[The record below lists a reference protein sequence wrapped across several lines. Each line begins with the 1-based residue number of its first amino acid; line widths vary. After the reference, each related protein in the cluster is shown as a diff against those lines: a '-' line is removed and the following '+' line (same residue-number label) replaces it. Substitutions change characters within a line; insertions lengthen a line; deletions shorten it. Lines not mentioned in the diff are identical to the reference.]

1 MAFWYYPR
9 VLYRARGVDFEVGL
23 HPLNGRWQ
31 QPCCS
36 KANLWL
42 KFTIQETFFSSSM
55 AFDGSLRPKESWR
68 WHQNRILS
76 HLFQLYVKIC
86 WEDYTRNVCYPFMTY
101 RKSTRDQK
109 NILQTNN
116 TSLHSKT
123 THRFLSMLSTVLP
136 GGCCLSLDDNRPA
149 GSIYCKRRLWL
160 YCYEKYVSRYVNH
173 TDIGIINMY
182 IHDTYTQSR
191 WNWGW

>member
-9 VLYRARGVDFEVGL
+9 VLFRARGVDFEVGL

-42 KFTIQETFFSSSM
+42 KFTIQETFSSSSM

-86 WEDYTRNVCYPFMTY
+86 WDDYTRNVCYPFMTY

-109 NILQTNN
+109 NNFAAYNKPDPNMNCENQVNFLLVSTSPLSCLQVPWEP
-116 TSLHSKT
+116 
-123 THRFLSMLSTVLP
+123 R
-136 GGCCLSLDDNRPA
+136 
-149 GSIYCKRRLWL
+149 
-160 YCYEKYVSRYVNH
+160 
-173 TDIGIINMY
+173 
-182 IHDTYTQSR
+182 
-191 WNWGW
+191 

>member
-9 VLYRARGVDFEVGL
+9 VLFRARGVDFEVGL
-23 HPLNGRWQ
+23 HPLNQHGRCGQ

-55 AFDGSLRPKESWR
+55 AFEGSLRPKESWR

-86 WEDYTRNVCYPFMTY
+86 WDRLHKKCLLSFYDVSKIDPRPKKIICRQTTPVYTIKRPTGFFVCWAPFYLVVVVFFSWWY
-101 RKSTRDQK
+101 RT
-109 NILQTNN
+109 
-116 TSLHSKT
+116 
-123 THRFLSMLSTVLP
+123 
-136 GGCCLSLDDNRPA
+136 
-149 GSIYCKRRLWL
+149 
-160 YCYEKYVSRYVNH
+160 
-173 TDIGIINMY
+173 
-182 IHDTYTQSR
+182 
-191 WNWGW
+191 GWFHLL